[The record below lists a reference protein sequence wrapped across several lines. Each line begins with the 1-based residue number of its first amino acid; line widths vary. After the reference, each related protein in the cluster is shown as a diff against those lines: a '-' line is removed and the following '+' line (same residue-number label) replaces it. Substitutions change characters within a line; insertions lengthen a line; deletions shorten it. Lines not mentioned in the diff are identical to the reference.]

1 MKINDIIKSAFF
13 TLIIS
18 ILCFVGFFFDKKD
31 SLDAEK
37 IYEVFID
44 GKSVGYLKNDEKLYD
59 IINSKQQEIKKK
71 YNVTTVYPPE
81 NFKIIKTSS
90 YDIVLSTPEQ
100 IYNKMADIGSFTI
113 EGYIATY
120 KKDEKQIT
128 INVLDKKVFDSAI
141 HNFVLAFIAEEE
153 YTNYMNNTQKEI
165 ETTGKVIKNMYFDE
179 IINIKK
185 GYISVND
192 TIFEDESSLTQYLL
206 FGPNNKIEKYVVK
219 EGDTIDSISEANK
232 LNYKEFLVANP
243 KYSSRDSLL
252 TIGDNVNITLI
263 NPMLTFVYDVNEI
276 LDTEIPYEKKVE
288 YDSSKASDF
297 NEITTAG
304 VTGITR
310 IDENYTVKNGQTQGG
325 VEIVSSVKIKEKVDQ
340 VTTKGGYRYSGGWTS
355 GSYIDTGTTWGWPTN
370 QPSVIT
376 SGYEWRWGAFHDG
389 IDISGTGCGSTIYA
403 ALDGEVVSSQLG
415 GMVGP
420 ASGYNVVIRH
430 SNGYYSVYAHMIAN
444 SMTVKVGD
452 KVTRGQVIGQMG
464 NTGVSYG
471 CHCHLGIFYGQP
483 YSGGYS
489 INPLSV
495 YR

>member
-1 MKINDIIKSAFF
+1 MNTKNKIKIIFITIF
-13 TLIIS
+13 TSLLC
-18 ILCFVGFFFDKKD
+18 ILCFVYQNNTE
-31 SLDAEK
+31 DATD

-44 GKSVGYLKNDEKLYD
+44 GKSVGYLLDNEKLYD

-71 YNVTTVYPPE
+71 YNVSKVYPPE

-90 YDIVLSTPEQ
+90 YDVVISSPEQ

-113 EGYIATY
+113 EGYIISY
-120 KKDEKQIT
+120 KKDDKPYV
-128 INVLDKKVFDSAI
+128 INVIDKKVFDDAI
-141 HNFVLAFIAEEE
+141 NNFILAFIPEDE
-153 YTNYMNNTQKEI
+153 YINYMNDTQKEI
-165 ETTGKVIKNMYFDE
+165 ETTGKIIENMYFEE
-179 IINIKK
+179 IINYKK

-192 TIFEDESSLTQYLL
+192 TIYEDATALTQYLL
-206 FGPNNKIEKYVVK
+206 FGPNSKIEKYTVVS
-219 EGDTIDSISEANK
+219 GDTIDSISEANK

-243 KYSSRDSLL
+243 KYTSRDSLL

-263 NPMLTFVYDVNEI
+263 NPMLTFVYDVNEV

-288 YDSSKASDF
+288 YDSSKSSDF
-297 NEITTAG
+297 SEITTAG

-310 IDENYTVKNGQTQGG
+310 IDEYYTVKNGQTQGG
-325 VEIVSSVKIKEKVDQ
+325 VDIVSSVKIKEKVDQ
-340 VTTKGGYRYSGGWTS
+340 ITTKGGYKYSGNWTS
-355 GSYIDTGTTWGWPTN
+355 GEYIDTGSTWGWPTN

-389 IDISGTGCGSTIYA
+389 IDISGTGCGSPIYA
-403 ALDGEVVSSQLG
+403 VLDGEVVSSQFG
-415 GMVGP
+415 GMAGTS
-420 ASGYNVVIRH
+420 AGYNVILKH
-430 SNGYYSVYAHMIAN
+430 SNGYYSVYAHMIEN

-452 KVTRGQVIGQMG
+452 KIVRGQIIGKMG

-471 CHCHLGIFYGQP
+471 CHCHLGIFYGAP

-489 INPLSV
+489 INPLGV

>member
-1 MKINDIIKSAFF
+1 MKINDKIKTVVF
-13 TLIIS
+13 TIFIG
-18 ILCFVGFFFDKKD
+18 ILCIIGFIYDNNDVLSAKQ
-31 SLDAEK
+31 

-44 GKSVGYLKNDEKLYD
+44 GKSVGYLEDDDKLYE
-59 IINSKQQEIKKK
+59 IINTKQKEIKNK
-71 YNVTTVYPPE
+71 YNVSKVYPPE
-81 NFKIIKTSS
+81 DFKIIQTSS
-90 YDIVLSTPEQ
+90 YDVILSTPEQ
-100 IYNKMADIGSFTI
+100 IYNKMAEIGSFTI
-113 EGYIATY
+113 EGYIISY
-120 KKDEKQIT
+120 KKGDKQIT
-128 INVLDKKVFDSAI
+128 INVLDKEVFDSAI
-141 HNFVLAFIAEEE
+141 HSFVLAFIGEDE

-192 TIFEDESSLTQYLL
+192 TIFVDESSLTQYLL
-206 FGPNNKIEKYVVK
+206 FGPDNKIEKYTVK
-219 EGDTIDSISEANK
+219 EGDTIDSISEVNK

-243 KYSSRDSLL
+243 KYSSKDSLL
-252 TIGDNVNITLI
+252 TIGDSVNITLI
-263 NPMLTFVYDVNEI
+263 NPMLTFIYEVNEV
-276 LDTEIPYEKKVE
+276 LDTEIAYEKKVE
-288 YDSSKASDF
+288 YDSSKSADF

-325 VEIVSSVKIKEKVDQ
+325 VEILSSVTIKEKVDQ
-340 VTTKGGYRYSGGWTS
+340 VTTKGGYRYSGGWTT
-355 GSYIDTGTTWGWPTN
+355 GSYKDTGTTWGWPTN
-370 QPSVIT
+370 QPSVLT
-376 SGYEWRWGAFHDG
+376 SGYEWRWGSFHDG
-389 IDISGTGCGSTIYA
+389 IDISGTGCGSPIYA
-403 ALDGEVVSSQLG
+403 VLDGEVVSSQYG
-415 GMVGP
+415 GMVGS

-452 KVTRGQVIGQMG
+452 QVVRGQVIGQMG